1 MNLLEKMKQ
10 RGISTLEVHRVLEEN
25 GIHVS
30 KRTLHDHLER
40 DVLSVT
46 NETAASVIDYLI
58 KRYDET
64 RKGVKMILKGMAKQ
78 SV

>member
-1 MNLLEKMKQ
+1 MKRHDRMKQ

-30 KRTLHDHLER
+30 KRTLHEHLER
-40 DVLSVT
+40 GVLDTT

-64 RKGVKMILKGMAKQ
+64 KQGVKSLLKNEAV
-78 SV
+78 SD